1 MSFQSYKENL
11 ENEFANLKKQE
22 SLTRE
27 NWKDSVQNRFY
38 EEYINDLP
46 AEFQSYVN
54 ALDKLEE
61 AFQIAENIIEK
72 LINNQID

>member
-1 MSFQSYKENL
+1 MSFQSYKEKL
-11 ENEFANLKKQE
+11 ENEFAFLKKQE

-38 EEYINDLP
+38 KEYINDLP

-61 AFQIAENIIEK
+61 AFQRAENNIEE
-72 LINNQID
+72 LRTNRID